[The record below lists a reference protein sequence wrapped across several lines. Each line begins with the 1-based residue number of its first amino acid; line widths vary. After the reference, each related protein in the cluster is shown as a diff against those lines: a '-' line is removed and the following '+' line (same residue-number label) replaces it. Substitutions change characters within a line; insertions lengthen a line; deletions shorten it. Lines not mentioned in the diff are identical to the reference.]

1 MMPNITLSIPEDV
14 KHKMD
19 ELKEVNWSELTRRFI
34 AERAQRLLLLKKLD
48 KMLEHSELTDE
59 DIMELSR
66 KARAGRFDE
75 LKKQGVI

>member
-1 MMPNITLSIPEDV
+1 
-14 KHKMD
+14 MD

-34 AERAQRLLLLKKLD
+34 AERVQRLLLLKKLD

-75 LKKQGVI
+75 LKRQGVI